1 MGSMKVTVNL
11 AMRARDVS
19 RPRAEHMAEAA
30 AREESVPPRVRP
42 APAVQPPPPR
52 PGKASKSGQEPETG
66 QAREGDQAAGT
77 GQAPRARRRRRSR

>member
-1 MGSMKVTVNL
+1 MGSMRVTVNL

-19 RPRAEHMAEAA
+19 RPRPEHLAEAA

-52 PGKASKSGQEPETG
+52 QSQTPEPEESPA
-66 QAREGDQAAGT
+66 AR
-77 GQAPRARRRRRSR
+77 

>member
-1 MGSMKVTVNL
+1 MGSMKVTVSL

-19 RPRAEHMAEAA
+19 RPRPEHLAEAA

-52 PGKASKSGQEPETG
+52 HPPPPEPQEAPES
-66 QAREGDQAAGT
+66 Q
-77 GQAPRARRRRRSR
+77 PRARRRRRRSR